1 MRQYFRER
9 KNANFFL
16 FYSKTKPK
24 THNLFKTNWK
34 SLSLFFSDPPSFID
48 LKNQTKE
55 IVEGVKMS
63 LQCNVTVANPE
74 PNITWYSATGND
86 TVLSNAVH
94 LTFSNISRSNS
105 GNYFCVAENGI
116 GPKLTSGMI
125 TLNVQCKFIDF
136 LLKCICN
143 DKKKTILLLLK
154 KLGKITLFSPTN
166 VACKEEIPIYETKK
180 KKFLHGG

>member
-1 MRQYFRER
+1 MWLQHNIIQVLCLIPPYGASIFPS
-9 KNANFFL
+9 KKKCSFFFIL
-16 FYSKTKPK
+16 FEDQTQNS
-24 THNLFKTNWK
+24 HLF
-34 SLSLFFSDPPSFID
+34 FFSDPPSFID

-63 LQCNVTVANPE
+63 LQCNVTAANPE

-143 DKKKTILLLLK
+143 DKKKP
-154 KLGKITLFSPTN
+154 FCYS
-166 VACKEEIPIYETKK
+166 
-180 KKFLHGG
+180 

>member
-1 MRQYFRER
+1 MEVVGEGRNYLDAYTLVSLWIHFPRDVITAQYYPSFMLNTVLWCVNISEQE
-9 KNANFFL
+9 KMLIFFYFVRRPNPKFTSL
-16 FYSKTKPK
+16 F
-24 THNLFKTNWK
+24 
-34 SLSLFFSDPPSFID
+34 FFSDPPSFID

-143 DKKKTILLLLK
+143 DKKKP
-154 KLGKITLFSPTN
+154 FCYS
-166 VACKEEIPIYETKK
+166 
-180 KKFLHGG
+180 

>member
-1 MRQYFRER
+1 MWLQHNIIQVLCLIPPYDASIFPS
-9 KNANFFL
+9 KKKCSFFL
-16 FYSKTKPK
+16 I
-24 THNLFKTNWK
+24 LFENQTQN
-34 SLSLFFSDPPSFID
+34 SHLFFFSDPPSFID

-63 LQCNVTVANPE
+63 LQCNVTAANPE

-143 DKKKTILLLLK
+143 DKKKP
-154 KLGKITLFSPTN
+154 FCYS
-166 VACKEEIPIYETKK
+166 
-180 KKFLHGG
+180 

>member
-1 MRQYFRER
+1 MLNTALWCVNISEQE
-9 KNANFFL
+9 KMLIFFL

-24 THNLFKTNWK
+24 IHNLFKTNWK

-143 DKKKTILLLLK
+143 DKKKP
-154 KLGKITLFSPTN
+154 FCYS
-166 VACKEEIPIYETKK
+166 
-180 KKFLHGG
+180 

>member
-1 MRQYFRER
+1 MLI
-9 KNANFFL
+9 FFL
-16 FYSKTKPK
+16 FTIFLIFNQFFLF
-24 THNLFKTNWK
+24 TIHNLFKTNWK
-34 SLSLFFSDPPSFID
+34 FLSLFFSDPPSFID

-86 TVLSNAVH
+86 TVLSDAVR
-94 LTFSNISRSNS
+94 LTFFNISRSNS

-125 TLNVQCKFIDF
+125 ILNVQCKFIDF

-143 DKKKTILLLLK
+143 DKKKP
-154 KLGKITLFSPTN
+154 FCYS
-166 VACKEEIPIYETKK
+166 
-180 KKFLHGG
+180 

>member
-1 MRQYFRER
+1 MMRQYFRER
-9 KNANFFL
+9 KNAHFFL

-24 THNLFKTNWK
+24 IHISF
-34 SLSLFFSDPPSFID
+34 FFSDPPSFID

-63 LQCNVTVANPE
+63 LQCNVTAANPE

-105 GNYFCVAENGI
+105 GNYFCMAENGI

-143 DKKKTILLLLK
+143 DKKKP
-154 KLGKITLFSPTN
+154 FCYS
-166 VACKEEIPIYETKK
+166 
-180 KKFLHGG
+180 

>member
-1 MRQYFRER
+1 MEVAREGRNYLDAYTLVSVWIHFPRDVITAQYYPSFMLNTALWCVNISEQE
-9 KNANFFL
+9 FIL
-16 FYSKTKPK
+16 FEDQTQNS
-24 THNLFKTNWK
+24 HLF
-34 SLSLFFSDPPSFID
+34 FFSDPPSFID

-63 LQCNVTVANPE
+63 LQCNVTAANPE

-86 TVLSNAVH
+86 TVLSDAVR
-94 LTFSNISRSNS
+94 LTFFNISRSNS

-143 DKKKTILLLLK
+143 DKKKP
-154 KLGKITLFSPTN
+154 FCYS
-166 VACKEEIPIYETKK
+166 
-180 KKFLHGG
+180 